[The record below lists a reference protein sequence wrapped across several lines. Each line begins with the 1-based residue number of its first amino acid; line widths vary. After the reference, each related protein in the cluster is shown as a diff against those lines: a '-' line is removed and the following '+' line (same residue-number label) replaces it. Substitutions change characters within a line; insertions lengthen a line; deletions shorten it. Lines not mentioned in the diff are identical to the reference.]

1 MVLSWHTRLIC
12 KAIRAFPEFN
22 TLNARVT
29 TSPIMIVYSMYKNF
43 LSSFASKFVHFLLQ
57 SLFCL
62 SGPDKYR
69 KSKLY
74 TTSQDPKV

>member
-1 MVLSWHTRLIC
+1 
-12 KAIRAFPEFN
+12 
-22 TLNARVT
+22 
-29 TSPIMIVYSMYKNF
+29 MIVYSIYKNF
-43 LSSFASKFVHFLLQ
+43 LTRFASKFVHFLLQ

-74 TTSQDPKV
+74 TTSQDPQVWKIWIGVLSITSVIY